1 MKRPAPLPLLDCS
14 TGHLS
19 VATREF
25 IDREARAGRLG
36 VMTRAEGFF
45 VPAYLG
51 ESSEEFVP
59 PDLALVT
66 RFARENAFD
75 YILFDCDA
83 DRIDALPWYED
94 GGAPEP
100 VSLAAIGMVATRV
113 EKPIGGLFIDAVDPT
128 SIPEGGLRLPAPEQ
142 EIGDGDYVMKD
153 GIAWFT
159 LGEASVRLW
168 MTEGEVGA
176 KILPLGLEL
185 DEALA
190 EVTVSREDLRAA
202 RAEVAADE
210 GAEPAGP

>member
-1 MKRPAPLPLLDCS
+1 MKRPTPFALLDCS

-19 VATREF
+19 IATREF
-25 IDREARAGRLG
+25 IDNEARAGRLG

-45 VPAYLG
+45 VPAFVGG
-51 ESSEEFVP
+51 EDQQIP
-59 PDLALVT
+59 PDLALVA
-66 RFARENAFD
+66 RLARENEFE
-75 YILFDCDA
+75 YSLFECDA

-159 LGEASVRLW
+159 LGEASVRLL